1 MSGEVRLLLHWLSH
15 ETLKK
20 VACRLSKL
28 ETVCPSQCAAT
39 SCGEIARSSW
49 EGHPVN
55 PAVPAP
61 VCKYPKVHNH
71 KGPYIKY
78 VVVFWLLFQLLSAWV
93 YGRVV
98 GGVFNHC
105 HLCKCTVQPL
115 LPSPKLQF
123 KSPIYSIYTFISNE
137 LNLIIY
143 ICTTT
148 GNQKH

>member
-1 MSGEVRLLLHWLSH
+1 M
-15 ETLKK
+15 
-20 VACRLSKL
+20 
-28 ETVCPSQCAAT
+28 
-39 SCGEIARSSW
+39 
-49 EGHPVN
+49 
-55 PAVPAP
+55 
-61 VCKYPKVHNH
+61 
-71 KGPYIKY
+71 
-78 VVVFWLLFQLLSAWV
+78 VVFWLLFQLLSAWV

-143 ICTTT
+143 ICTTLGSPWSGLHHVKELLVIDQT
-148 GNQKH
+148 VLVLVCLVQNVIDLLLGDRLPHELHHQPQLPPVDVAIAVLVTLIGKLCMKIH